1 MRVDG
6 TRGQSTMSYTFYHV
20 LYILQDWAR
29 DLPMPLPQVKLP
41 QTVDQ
46 EGLQCTVSHTWVLK
60 DKSSQAE
67 LRFPPTW

>member
-46 EGLQCTVSHTWVLK
+46 EGLQCTV
-60 DKSSQAE
+60 
-67 LRFPPTW
+67 